1 MSVIRNLLLLHI
13 GIPPVGNFKL
23 VPSVLSFADT
33 GGEKTLNVEA
43 GEDDSWTLTVE
54 DGLPIEGFEVTP
66 TELIFLAGGESK
78 TVTVASEESWT
89 I

>member
-13 GIPPVGNFKL
+13 GIPPVGGFKL
-23 VPSVLSFADT
+23 VPSTLSFADT
-33 GGEKTLNVEA
+33 GGEKNLNVEA
-43 GEDDSWTLTVE
+43 EEDDSWTLTVD
-54 DGLPIEGFEVTP
+54 DGLPIEGFTVIP

>member
-13 GIPPVGNFKL
+13 GIPPVGSFRL
-23 VPSVLSFADT
+23 VPSTLSFTDT
-33 GGEKTLNVEA
+33 GEKKNLNVEA
-43 GEDDSWTLTVE
+43 AEDDSWTLTVE
-54 DGLPIEGFEVTP
+54 DGLPIEGFTVTP

-78 TVTVASEESWT
+78 IVTVASEENWS

>member
-13 GIPPVGNFKL
+13 GIPPVGSFKL
-23 VPSVLSFADT
+23 IPSVISFANT

-43 GEDDSWTLTVE
+43 EEDDSWTLTVE

-78 TVTVASEESWT
+78 TVTVTSKESWT

>member
-1 MSVIRNLLLLHI
+1 MSGIRNLLLTHI

-23 VPSVLSFADT
+23 VPSALSFAAA
-33 GGEKTLNVEA
+33 GGEKNLNVEA
-43 GEDDSWTLTVE
+43 EEDDSWNLTVE

>member
-13 GIPPVGNFKL
+13 GIPPAGGFRL
-23 VPSVLSFADT
+23 IPSTLSFTDT
-33 GGEKTLNVEA
+33 GERKNLDVEA
-43 GEDDSWTLTVE
+43 EEDDSWTLTVE
-54 DGLPIEGFEVTP
+54 DGLPIEGFTVAP

-78 TVTVASEESWT
+78 TVTVASEENWS